1 MSKCLEIFGDEAMDM
16 TTGKITAASILD
28 LANAKRE
35 EKAPAEGSK
44 TDKVL
49 KWAVSFA
56 KNVDAYSKVLDVY
69 ISKAPEVAGLVWGGC
84 RILLQ
89 VLLPLSFEY
98 LSAWSVTVAK
108 IYWSRRDSTIST
120 SSRSYF
126 PS

>member
-1 MSKCLEIFGDEAMDM
+1 MSKCHEVFGDEAVDM

-28 LANAKRE
+28 LANTKRE

-69 ISKAPEVAGLVWGGC
+69 ISKAPEVAGLVWGGM
-84 RILLQ
+84 Q
-89 VLLPLSFEY
+89 DPPPG
-98 LSAWSVTVAK
+98 TVAP
-108 IYWSRRDSTIST
+108 
-120 SSRSYF
+120 F
-126 PS
+126 F

>member
-1 MSKCLEIFGDEAMDM
+1 M

-49 KWAVSFA
+49 KWAVSFT

-69 ISKAPEVAGLVWGGC
+69 ISKAPEVAA
-84 RILLQ
+84 
-89 VLLPLSFEY
+89 SE
-98 LSAWSVTVAK
+98 
-108 IYWSRRDSTIST
+108 
-120 SSRSYF
+120 
-126 PS
+126 